1 MTRAAKNAPVQVIRR
16 GQQVI
21 DIPEEPGDEF
31 ELSRAIDELS
41 EDGEAKVYIYRQRT
55 HARDKVFVRDVPASE
70 FRIPMLQES
79 PFNGGKFRI
88 QLRDAEGHLV
98 KNELIEVEPVLRGEH
113 DAPTSAAPATQ
124 GSDGLA
130 LIAAAMTTGFQE
142 QGKAILQFGEMMLR
156 QREPPKTLKDMMDE
170 ASVLKNLLA
179 PVASPVPVADPLETV
194 TKILG
199 FVREN
204 FPRGA
209 DGEGGERG
217 GGTGPYDVLNTAA
230 KELLPLISQFAQKG
244 AAIPEGMAP
253 DGTMLPAPVRA
264 IVSTYGG
271 GGREIQP
278 TTEPPMNPIQA
289 KVQQE
294 LGFLV
299 KHAAKGSDPALYAA
313 VVCDNAPPA
322 LLASFMSKVNWFDE
336 LCQYLPEARQYPQW
350 FAALHEEINTY
361 LTNENE
367 PDDTGGHAAAPPGS

>member
-1 MTRAAKNAPVQVIRR
+1 MTRAAKNVPVQVVRR

-31 ELSRAIDELS
+31 ELSRAIEELS

-79 PFNGGKFRI
+79 PFNGGKFRV
-88 QLRDAEGHLV
+88 QLRDSTGQLV
-98 KNELIEVEPVLRGEH
+98 RNELIEVEPMLAGEH
-113 DAPTSAAPATQ
+113 DAPTSAATATQ

-170 ASVLKNLLA
+170 ANVLKNLLA
-179 PVASPVPVADPLETV
+179 PVTAPVAPADPLDTV

-209 DGEGGERG
+209 DGEGGGER
-217 GGTGPYDVLNTAA
+217 GTGPYDVLNTAA

-253 DGTMLPAPVRA
+253 DGTALPAPVRT
-264 IVSTYGG
+264 IVSTHPM
-271 GGREIQP
+271 QP
-278 TTEPPMNPIQA
+278 NPTMEPPVSPIQA
-289 KVQQE
+289 KVKQE

-313 VVCDNAPPA
+313 VVCDNAPRA
-322 LLASFMSKVNWFDE
+322 LLASFMGKPNWFDE

-350 FAALHEEINTY
+350 FAALHEEIATY
-361 LTNENE
+361 LTTENDGE
-367 PDDTGGHAAAPPGS
+367 DTGGDHAAAPPGS